1 MSESEKQDDPKE
13 LKEKRKKFRFE
24 LRDNTQVWWES
35 SFIFLFETTAS
46 TAVAWSLYAYLNV
59 PFELIVFLFLASIS
73 AYVGS
78 IWRCYVR

>member
-1 MSESEKQDDPKE
+1 MSESEEQDDPKE
-13 LKEKRKKFRFE
+13 LKEKREKFRFE

-35 SFIFLFETTAS
+35 SFIFFFETIAS
-46 TAVAWSLYAYLNV
+46 TAVAWGLYAYLNV
-59 PFELIVFLFLASIS
+59 PFELIVFVFLASIS